1 MEVRDESLAV
11 SGMLEIPIW
20 ACGSGWDEGAEQ
32 AIWLRVGNR
41 PTVVDDCLGGCLDD
55 VVTGAPRIKRELCAH
70 QDFSELVKRLAKN

>member
-32 AIWLRVGNR
+32 AVRLGVGNH
-41 PTVVDDCLGGCLDD
+41 PAVVDDCLDD
-55 VVTGAPRIKRELCAH
+55 VVPGAPRVKRELCAH